1 MLLISF
7 TLMLYQSSG
16 INIDITTI
24 IEILMNS
31 SNYSLISKFTSTTFS
46 AIYDYILTSKP
57 LVKQL
62 LEATEF

>member
-31 SNYSLISKFTSTTFS
+31 LNYSLISRFTSTTFS
-46 AIYDYILTSKP
+46 AIYNNILTSKP

-62 LEATEF
+62 LKATQF